1 MLSRGG
7 GSKHKYP
14 AVVNKNSVEEIYG
27 AETKVDSRGKPIIS
41 SLNSGANRLPAFN
54 NSSVAGA
61 GYNSKQPYLGA
72 KQAPGVSS
80 LNNVFNIPK
89 YGQGGLGGGIGGSL
103 GGGIG
108 SGIGTYGALGGG
120 MGGFSSG

>member
-7 GSKHKYP
+7 GSKSKYP
-14 AVVNKNSVEEIYG
+14 APKSSVEEIYG
-27 AETKVDSRGKPIIS
+27 GETKVDSRGKPSIG

-61 GYNSKQPYLGA
+61 GYNSKAPYLGPKA
-72 KQAPGVSS
+72 GPGQSN

-89 YGQGGLGGGIGGSL
+89 YG
-103 GGGIG
+103 
-108 SGIGTYGALGGG
+108 
-120 MGGFSSG
+120 

>member
-14 AVVNKNSVEEIYG
+14 AAKGSVEEIYG
-27 AETKVDSRGKPIIS
+27 GETKVDSRGKPTIG
-41 SLNSGANRLPAFN
+41 SLNSGANRLPSFN

-61 GYNSKQPYLGA
+61 GYNSKAPYLGN
-72 KQAPGVSS
+72 KGAPGVSS

-89 YGQGGLGGGIGGSL
+89 YG
-103 GGGIG
+103 
-108 SGIGTYGALGGG
+108 
-120 MGGFSSG
+120 